1 MEINK
6 IVAQNIRILM
16 AKEEK
21 TISEVYRDTNIARS
35 SLTDIS
41 KGRTKQ
47 ISFKTLEKLS
57 KYFQVEV
64 YKLFKKDGI

>member
-6 IVAQNIRILM
+6 IVAQNIRVLM

-21 TISEVYRDTNIARS
+21 TISDVFRETGIARS
-35 SLTDIS
+35 CVTDIS
-41 KGRTKQ
+41 KGLTKQ
-47 ISFKTLEKLS
+47 ISFGTLEKLS
-57 KYFQVEV
+57 NYFHVEV